1 MRQLVAK
8 FRKIERGKN
17 KGEQKPLPLYPPGLP
32 ASPPFCSPLFAE
44 NLSVIEAE
52 KERNIDD
59 VNLQKQP
66 SERIQ

>member
-8 FRKIERGKN
+8 FRKIERVEIKENKN
-17 KGEQKPLPLYPPGLP
+17 LCRYTLPP
-32 ASPPFCSPLFAE
+32 SPPFCSPLFAE
-44 NLSVIEAE
+44 NLFVIEAE

>member
-17 KGEQKPLPLYPPGLP
+17 KGEQKPLPLYPPP
-32 ASPPFCSPLFAE
+32 PSPPFCSPLFAE
-44 NLSVIEAE
+44 NLFVIEAE

-59 VNLQKQP
+59 VNLQKQR

>member
-17 KGEQKPLPLYPPGLP
+17 KGEQKPLPLYPPPFP
-32 ASPPFCSPLFAE
+32 AFLFSLFAE
-44 NLSVIEAE
+44 NLFVIEAE

-59 VNLQKQP
+59 VNLQKQR